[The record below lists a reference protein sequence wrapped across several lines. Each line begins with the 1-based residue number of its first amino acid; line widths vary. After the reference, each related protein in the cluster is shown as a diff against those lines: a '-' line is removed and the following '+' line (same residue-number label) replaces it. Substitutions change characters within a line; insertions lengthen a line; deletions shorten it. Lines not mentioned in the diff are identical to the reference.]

1 MKYIGLALLT
11 YAAIVLQ
18 IGARAGL
25 SIDGVSPDFLLL
37 ALSLTICGL
46 HDRSAVVWAAVIGFF
61 ADCLA
66 TGPLG
71 TTMFAAVTAVYLL
84 RKLIPFRPGTSMRA
98 STAICFLLTWVVRL
112 ASTAAAALIN
122 GTNFDWLPLLVNT
135 ASIAAYTALLFCG
148 LRIVY
153 GVVSRLLIRFGE
165 KTNTVSRGA
174 ARGVF

>member
-37 ALSLTICGL
+37 ALSLTICVL
-46 HDRSAVVWAAVIGFF
+46 RDRSAVVWAAVIGFL
-61 ADCLA
+61 ADCLV

-71 TTMFAAVTAVYLL
+71 IIMFAAVAAVYLL
-84 RKLIPFRPGTSMRA
+84 RILFPFRPESSIRA
-98 STAICFLLTWVVRL
+98 STAICFLLTWTVRL
-112 ASTAAAALIN
+112 ASTAAAALVS
-122 GTNFDWLPLLVNT
+122 GTDIDGLSLLTIT
-135 ASIAAYTALLFCG
+135 ASIAVYTAVLFCG

-153 GVVSRLLIRFGE
+153 GIVSRLLIRFGQ
-165 KTNTVSRGA
+165 TDNVSRIA
-174 ARGVF
+174 ARGVYS